1 MKHLRTIKRSDL
13 GRLIYR
19 YSEKARLMGIDVDF
33 AFGKGSIMGKEIF
46 FKRCPF
52 NYIMTKP
59 ETFMMFV
66 ENKDKK
72 MFIPANPACCGFSS
86 NPILDLIKSEL
97 ERKGQK

>member
-13 GRLIYR
+13 GRLVYR

-33 AFGKGSIMGKEIF
+33 AFSKGYIMGKKIF

-59 ETFMMFV
+59 EV
-66 ENKDKK
+66 YAVLWDEKKIVLKGDKD
-72 MFIPANPACCGFSS
+72 
-86 NPILDLIKSEL
+86 D
-97 ERKGQK
+97 